1 MLLFKDI
8 AIQILLSI
16 VCLSS
21 IGNDNKPMNAEH
33 EFVPSSATNNS
44 IVSDVNHARSCKLEN
59 SISSGLSKSRPGL
72 DFLDFDYNNTSIQC
86 FPTLKKNNISFELYN
101 LTEQTKNSTVT
112 RENLRYFGKTTKMFL
127 MFCKSLPFVDFF
139 QNETSLLSIL
149 YFR

>member
-44 IVSDVNHARSCKLEN
+44 IVSDVNDGRSCKLEN
-59 SISSGLSKSRPGL
+59 SISSGWSSCRPGL

-112 RENLRYFGKTTKMFL
+112 RENLRYFGTTTN
-127 MFCKSLPFVDFF
+127 FF
-139 QNETSLLSIL
+139 
-149 YFR
+149 